1 MTATVE
7 SVRAK
12 DLLARLQRHY
22 IKPGPMPGGIFL
34 AEVGLNGPVQQRR
47 VDAVH
52 VGFTSSSGRILT
64 GHEIKVSRSDWLH
77 ELDQS
82 DKADRWADQ
91 CHAWYVVA
99 PSVEIVK
106 PEEVPHGWGLMVPNP
121 RTTTRMDK
129 PVKAEV
135 RPDLVPSWLIVRSIM
150 ARYDTLRAVAIE
162 QSRHKHEDELRR
174 KIAEVRQDLAA
185 RGVDTGDGTA
195 QRIGQ
200 IIRRVRDETRGDLYI
215 TSTDDEVVSAIVD
228 QMRARAA
235 AEQLR
240 MDVRRLV
247 GTVQDVTAPF
257 AHVYGELAKIAA
269 ECDELRAELA
279 GVPLLLASSD
289 SAGAS

>member
-7 SVRAK
+7 TVRAQ

-34 AEVGLNGPVQQRR
+34 AEVGLNGPTQQRR

-77 ELDQS
+77 ELDQP

-106 PEEVPHGWGLMVPNP
+106 PEELPHGWGLMVPNA
-121 RTTTRMDK
+121 RTTTRMDRA
-129 PVKAEV
+129 VKAEV
-135 RPDLVPSWLIVRSIM
+135 RTDHTPSWLIVRSIM
-150 ARYDTLRAVAIE
+150 ARYDTLRAGAIE
-162 QSRHKHEDELRR
+162 QARRKYEDESRR
-174 KIAEVRQDLAA
+174 KIAEARAEFAA

-195 QRIGQ
+195 QRIGE
-200 IIRRVRDETRGDLYI
+200 IIRRVRDETRADLYI
-215 TSTDDEVVSAIVD
+215 TSTDDEIVTAIVD
-228 QMRARAA
+228 HMRARSA

-240 MDVRRLV
+240 MDVRGIVSNVRR
-247 GTVQDVTAPF
+247 ACEPF
-257 AHVYGELAKIAA
+257 AHAYGELAKIAA
-269 ECDELRAELA
+269 ECEDLRADLA
-279 GVPLLLASSD
+279 ESAS
-289 SAGAS
+289 